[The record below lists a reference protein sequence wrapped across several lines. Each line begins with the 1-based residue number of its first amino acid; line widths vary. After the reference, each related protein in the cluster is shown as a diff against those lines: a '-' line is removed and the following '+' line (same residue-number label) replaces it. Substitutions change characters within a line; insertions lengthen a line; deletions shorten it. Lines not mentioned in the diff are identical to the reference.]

1 MAIETI
7 RDLAFKVSMNIQ
19 LDKLRSADKTVDKF
33 KSKVV
38 SLQRSV
44 SKSVDTMNN
53 KFNNVN
59 TFKAQK
65 RINDVTKAI
74 QRMKQEKMDL
84 NINTSAIPNAMKTK
98 PTQGGTQVPKVQ
110 PPADVPKRIPSAF
123 EKIYTSVLGTNKGL
137 GLMKVALDKI
147 LPITSAIS
155 GIMSSWKHGVALFNQ
170 SIDKYRDYMVGL
182 TRVQTY
188 FANDFQYRQQVLGE
202 SLAPGAKTFK
212 DFQKASKGMAD
223 EALANVEKVAKKG
236 VIGYNDLQ
244 MMVGQLA
251 SFQIDLKA
259 WFGGKQGE
267 ENIGYLA
274 DLMAAIQNKGGTV
287 EDALRVANMIGKADA
302 MGLFGQLNRWGIVLG
317 DHLENVIK
325 TGDEYERLGA
335 IMQGLKQ
342 NVGHLNEEMAKTP
355 LGKQMTLNTQIS
367 SAITQL
373 GKHTI
378 YAKNAFTELKLAI
391 MPISSVLVRIFSA
404 ALGIIAKVVTSI
416 INAVNWLFTS
426 TEKTSNAMKFLKL
439 AIISVGAV
447 LAMIF
452 APFTIVIAKIAL
464 IGLLIEDLWVAFHGG
479 KAITA
484 PIVNWLKESFVSLL
498 DGAKKLWEYIKKRP
512 AEMKQGWN
520 DFVKQFKSSMLN
532 LGQEIKNLFLGIFQS
547 IGDFFTNM
555 INSIPEKIEKVKKWA
570 KSWSPFGEDEEEE
583 QKPNLS
589 PTPVITPIT
598 PISNPDELFN
608 NTNLSDISIIPS
620 TNSNGY
626 GVNKNNNFNLSNGAI
641 QLNITTSKEINKDT
655 LLDLSMDAFDTAIKQ
670 SISSYEG
677 GFDD

>member
-512 AEMKQGWN
+512 AEMKQEWN

-555 INSIPEKIEKVKKWA
+555 INSIPEKIEKIKKWA
-570 KSWSPFGEDEEEE
+570 KSWSPFGGDDEEE
-583 QKPNLS
+583 QKPNLN
-589 PTPVITPIT
+589 PTPVITPIA

>member
-19 LDKLRSADKTVDKF
+19 LDKLRSADKAVDKF

-98 PTQGGTQVPKVQ
+98 PTQGSIQVPKVQ

-137 GLMKVALDKI
+137 GLMKVALGKI

-155 GIMSSWKHGVALFNQ
+155 GIMSSWKYGVTLFNQ

-182 TRVQTY
+182 TKVQTY

-212 DFQKASKGMAD
+212 DFQKASKSMAD

-236 VIGYNDLQ
+236 VIGYNNLQ

-317 DHLENVIK
+317 DHLEKVIK

-404 ALGIIAKVVTSI
+404 ALGIIAKVVTFI

-512 AEMKQGWN
+512 AEMKQEWN

-570 KSWSPFGEDEEEE
+570 KSWSPFGRDDEEE
-583 QKPNLS
+583 QKPNLN
-589 PTPVITPIT
+589 PTPVITPIAQ
-598 PISNPDELFN
+598 ISNPDELFN

-655 LLDLSMDAFDTAIKQ
+655 LLNLSMDAFDTAIKQ

>member
-19 LDKLRSADKTVDKF
+19 LDKLRSADKAVDKF

-53 KFNNVN
+53 KFNTVN

-137 GLMKVALDKI
+137 GLMKVALGKI

-155 GIMSSWKHGVALFNQ
+155 GIMSSWKYGVTLFNQ

-212 DFQKASKGMAD
+212 DFQKASKSMAD

-236 VIGYNDLQ
+236 VIGYNNLQ

-317 DHLENVIK
+317 DHLEKVIK

-378 YAKNAFTELKLAI
+378 HAKNAFTELKLAI
-391 MPISSVLVRIFSA
+391 MPISSILVRIFSA
-404 ALGIIAKVVTSI
+404 ALGIVAKVVTSI

-512 AEMKQGWN
+512 AEMKQQWN

-570 KSWSPFGEDEEEE
+570 KSWSPFGGDEEEE

>member
-19 LDKLRSADKTVDKF
+19 LDKLRSADKAVDKF

-53 KFNNVN
+53 KFNTVN

-137 GLMKVALDKI
+137 GLMKVALGKI
-147 LPITSAIS
+147 LPITSVIS
-155 GIMSSWKHGVALFNQ
+155 GIVSSWKYGVTLFNQ

-188 FANDFQYRQQVLGE
+188 FANDFQYRQQMLGE
-202 SLAPGAKTFK
+202 SLVPGAKTFK
-212 DFQKASKGMAD
+212 DFQKGSKAMVD
-223 EALANVEKVAKKG
+223 ESLANVDRVAKKG
-236 VIGYNDLQ
+236 VIGYNNLQ

-259 WFGGKQGE
+259 WFGGAKGM
-267 ENIGYLA
+267 ENIEYLA
-274 DLMAAIQNKGGTV
+274 DLMTAIQTKGGSV
-287 EDALRVANMIGKADA
+287 DDALRVANMIGKADA
-302 MGLFGQLNRWGIVLG
+302 MGLFGQLQRWGIVLT
-317 DHLENVIK
+317 DNQKKIIK
-325 TGDEYERLGA
+325 TGNEYERLGA
-335 IMQGLKQ
+335 LMQGLKQ
-342 NVGHLNEEMAKTP
+342 NVGHLNEEMAKTS
-355 LGKQMTLNTQIS
+355 LGRQMALNTQIS
-367 SAITQL
+367 SAITKL

-378 YAKNAFTELKLAI
+378 HAKNAFTELKLAI
-391 MPISSVLVRIFSA
+391 MPISSILVRIFSA
-404 ALGIIAKVVTSI
+404 ALGIVAKVVTSI
-416 INAVNWLFTS
+416 INAVNWLFTN

-447 LAMIF
+447 LAMVF

-498 DGAKKLWEYIKKRP
+498 NGAKKLWEYIKKRP
-512 AEMKQGWN
+512 AEMKQEWN
-520 DFVKQFKSSMLN
+520 DFVKQFKSSMLD
-532 LGQEIKNLFLGIFQS
+532 LGQGIKDLFLGIFQS

-555 INSIPEKIEKVKKWA
+555 INSIPEKIEKVKNWGKNLF
-570 KSWSPFGEDEEEE
+570 PFGGDNKDE
-583 QKPNLS
+583 QKPNLN
-589 PTPVITPIT
+589 PTPTITPIT

-620 TNSNGY
+620 TKSNGY

>member
-19 LDKLRSADKTVDKF
+19 LDKLRSADKAVDKF

-53 KFNNVN
+53 KFNTVN

-98 PTQGGTQVPKVQ
+98 PTQGGTQIPKVQ

-137 GLMKVALDKI
+137 GLMKVALGKI

-188 FANDFQYRQQVLGE
+188 FANNFQYRQQVLGE

-212 DFQKASKGMAD
+212 DFQKASKSMAD

-236 VIGYNDLQ
+236 VIGYNNLQ

-317 DHLENVIK
+317 DHLEKVIK

-464 IGLLIEDLWVAFHGG
+464 IGLFIEDLWVAFHGG

-570 KSWSPFGEDEEEE
+570 KSWSPFGGDEEEE

>member
-19 LDKLRSADKTVDKF
+19 LDKLRSADKAVDKF

-53 KFNNVN
+53 KFNTVN

-98 PTQGGTQVPKVQ
+98 PTQGSTQVPKVQ

-137 GLMKVALDKI
+137 GLMKVALGKI
-147 LPITSAIS
+147 LPITSVIS

-212 DFQKASKGMAD
+212 DFQKASKSMAD
-223 EALANVEKVAKKG
+223 EALSNVEKVAKKG
-236 VIGYNDLQ
+236 VIGYNNLQ

-274 DLMAAIQNKGGTV
+274 DLMTAIQNKGGTV

-317 DHLENVIK
+317 DHLEKVIK

-355 LGKQMTLNTQIS
+355 LGKQMALNTQIS

-378 YAKNAFTELKLAI
+378 HAKNAFTELKLAI

-404 ALGIIAKVVTSI
+404 ALGIVAKVVTSI

-439 AIISVGAV
+439 AIISIGAV

-512 AEMKQGWN
+512 AEMKQEWN

-570 KSWSPFGEDEEEE
+570 KSWSPFGGDDEEEK
-583 QKPNLS
+583 KPNLN
-589 PTPVITPIT
+589 PTPVITPIA

-620 TNSNGY
+620 ANSNGY

>member
-555 INSIPEKIEKVKKWA
+555 INSIPKKIEKIKKWA
-570 KSWSPFGEDEEEE
+570 KSWSPFGGDDEEE

>member
-19 LDKLRSADKTVDKF
+19 LDKLRSADKAVDKF

-38 SLQRSV
+38 LLQRSV

-53 KFNNVN
+53 KFNSVN

-98 PTQGGTQVPKVQ
+98 PTQGGTQVPKIQ

-137 GLMKVALDKI
+137 GLMKVALGKI
-147 LPITSAIS
+147 LPITSVIS
-155 GIMSSWKHGVALFNQ
+155 GIMSSWKHSVALFNQ

-212 DFQKASKGMAD
+212 DFQKASKSMAD

-555 INSIPEKIEKVKKWA
+555 INSIPEKIEKIKKWA
-570 KSWSPFGEDEEEE
+570 KSWSPFGGDDEEE
-583 QKPNLS
+583 QKPNLN
-589 PTPVITPIT
+589 PTPVITPIA

>member
-426 TEKTSNAMKFLKL
+426 TEKTSNAMKLLKL
-439 AIISVGAV
+439 AIISIGAV

-512 AEMKQGWN
+512 AEMKQEWN

-570 KSWSPFGEDEEEE
+570 KSWSPFGGDEEEE

>member
-155 GIMSSWKHGVALFNQ
+155 GIMSSWKYGVTLFNQ

-416 INAVNWLFTS
+416 INAVN
-426 TEKTSNAMKFLKL
+426 
-439 AIISVGAV
+439 
-447 LAMIF
+447 
-452 APFTIVIAKIAL
+452 
-464 IGLLIEDLWVAFHGG
+464 
-479 KAITA
+479 
-484 PIVNWLKESFVSLL
+484 
-498 DGAKKLWEYIKKRP
+498 
-512 AEMKQGWN
+512 
-520 DFVKQFKSSMLN
+520 
-532 LGQEIKNLFLGIFQS
+532 
-547 IGDFFTNM
+547 
-555 INSIPEKIEKVKKWA
+555 
-570 KSWSPFGEDEEEE
+570 
-583 QKPNLS
+583 
-589 PTPVITPIT
+589 
-598 PISNPDELFN
+598 
-608 NTNLSDISIIPS
+608 
-620 TNSNGY
+620 
-626 GVNKNNNFNLSNGAI
+626 
-641 QLNITTSKEINKDT
+641 
-655 LLDLSMDAFDTAIKQ
+655 
-670 SISSYEG
+670 
-677 GFDD
+677 

>member
-19 LDKLRSADKTVDKF
+19 LDKLRSADKAVDKF

-98 PTQGGTQVPKVQ
+98 PTQGGTQVPKIQ

-137 GLMKVALDKI
+137 GLMKVALGKI

-212 DFQKASKGMAD
+212 DFQKASKSMAD

-236 VIGYNDLQ
+236 VIGYNNLQ

-302 MGLFGQLNRWGIVLG
+302 MGLFGQLNKWGIVLG
-317 DHLENVIK
+317 DHLEKVIK

-498 DGAKKLWEYIKKRP
+498 DGAKKLWEYIKKRS

-570 KSWSPFGEDEEEE
+570 KSWSPFGGDEEEE

-589 PTPVITPIT
+589 PTPMITPIT

>member
-19 LDKLRSADKTVDKF
+19 LDKLRSADKAVDKF

-53 KFNNVN
+53 KFNTVN

-137 GLMKVALDKI
+137 GLMKVALGKI

-155 GIMSSWKHGVALFNQ
+155 GIMSSWKYGVTLFNQ

-212 DFQKASKGMAD
+212 DFQKASKSMAD

-236 VIGYNDLQ
+236 VIGYNNLQ

-317 DHLENVIK
+317 DHLEKVIK

-355 LGKQMTLNTQIS
+355 LGKQMALNTQIS

-378 YAKNAFTELKLAI
+378 HAKNAFTELKLAI

-404 ALGIIAKVVTSI
+404 ALGIVAKVVTSI

-439 AIISVGAV
+439 AIISIGAV

-512 AEMKQGWN
+512 AEMKQEWN

-570 KSWSPFGEDEEEE
+570 KSWSPFGRDDEEE

>member
-19 LDKLRSADKTVDKF
+19 LDKLRSADKAVDKF

-44 SKSVDTMNN
+44 SKSVDIMNN

-137 GLMKVALDKI
+137 GLMKVALGKI
-147 LPITSAIS
+147 LPITSVIS
-155 GIMSSWKHGVALFNQ
+155 GIMSSWKYGVTLFNQ

-188 FANDFQYRQQVLGE
+188 FANDFQYRQQMLGE
-202 SLAPGAKTFK
+202 SLVPGAKTFK
-212 DFQKASKGMAD
+212 DFQKGSKAMVD
-223 EALANVEKVAKKG
+223 EALANVDRVAKKG
-236 VIGYNDLQ
+236 VIGYNNLQ

-259 WFGGKQGE
+259 WFGGAKGM
-267 ENIGYLA
+267 ENIEYLA
-274 DLMAAIQNKGGTV
+274 DLMTAIQTKGGSV
-287 EDALRVANMIGKADA
+287 DDALRVANMIGKADA
-302 MGLFGQLNRWGIVLG
+302 MGLFGQLQRWGIVLT
-317 DHLENVIK
+317 DNQKKIIK
-325 TGDEYERLGA
+325 TGNEYERLGA
-335 IMQGLKQ
+335 LMQGLKQ
-342 NVGHLNEEMAKTP
+342 NVGHLNQEMAKTP
-355 LGKQMTLNTQIS
+355 LGRQMALNTQIS

-378 YAKNAFTELKLAI
+378 HAKNAFTELKLAI
-391 MPISSVLVRIFSA
+391 MPISSILVRIFSA

-512 AEMKQGWN
+512 AEMKQEWN

-570 KSWSPFGEDEEEE
+570 KSWSPFGGDEEEE

>member
-19 LDKLRSADKTVDKF
+19 LDKLRSADKAVDKF

-53 KFNNVN
+53 KFNTVN

-155 GIMSSWKHGVALFNQ
+155 GIMSSWKYGVTLFNQ

-212 DFQKASKGMAD
+212 DFQKASKSMAD

-236 VIGYNDLQ
+236 VIGYNNLQ

-317 DHLENVIK
+317 DHLEKVIK

-342 NVGHLNEEMAKTP
+342 NVGRLNEEMAKTP

-512 AEMKQGWN
+512 AEMKQEWN

-570 KSWSPFGEDEEEE
+570 KSWSPFGRDEEEE

>member
-19 LDKLRSADKTVDKF
+19 LDKLRNADKAVDKF

-84 NINTSAIPNAMKTK
+84 NINTSAIPNAMKIK

-137 GLMKVALDKI
+137 GLMKVALGKI
-147 LPITSAIS
+147 LPITSVIS
-155 GIMSSWKHGVALFNQ
+155 GIMSSWKYGVALFNQ

-188 FANDFQYRQQVLGE
+188 FANDFQYRQQMLGE
-202 SLAPGAKTFK
+202 SLVPGAKTFK
-212 DFQKASKGMAD
+212 DFQKGSKAMVN
-223 EALANVEKVAKKG
+223 EALANVDRVAKKG
-236 VIGYNDLQ
+236 VIGYNNLQ

-259 WFGGKQGE
+259 WFGGAKGM
-267 ENIGYLA
+267 ENIEYLA
-274 DLMAAIQNKGGTV
+274 DLMTAIQTKGGSV
-287 EDALRVANMIGKADA
+287 DDALRVANMIGKADA
-302 MGLFGQLNRWGIVLG
+302 MGLFGQLQRWGIVLT
-317 DHLENVIK
+317 DNQKKIIK
-325 TGDEYERLGA
+325 TGNEYERLGA
-335 IMQGLKQ
+335 LMQGLKQ

-355 LGKQMTLNTQIS
+355 LGKQMALNNQIS
-367 SAITQL
+367 TYITKL
-373 GKHTI
+373 GQHTI
-378 YAKNAFTELKLAI
+378 YTKNAFTELKLAI
-391 MPISSVLVRIFSA
+391 MPFSTSIVRIFSA
-404 ALGIIAKVVTSI
+404 AIGMITKLVTYIIK
-416 INAVNWLFTS
+416 AVNWLFTN
-426 TEKTSNAMKFLKL
+426 TEKTTNGMKMLKL
-439 AIISVGAV
+439 AIIGVGVA
-447 LAMIF
+447 LAIIF
-452 APFTIVIAKIAL
+452 APITLVIAKIAA

-484 PIVNWLKESFVSLL
+484 PVVNWLKETFVSLL
-498 DGAKKLWEYIKKRP
+498 DGAKRFWEYLKTRP
-512 AEMKQGWN
+512 AQMKQEWN
-520 DFVKQFKSSMLN
+520 DFVKQFKSSMLD
-532 LGQEIKNLFLGIFQS
+532 LGQGIKDLFLGIFQS

-555 INSIPEKIEKVKKWA
+555 INSIPEKIEKVKKWG
-570 KSWSPFGEDEEEE
+570 KSLLPFGGDDEEE
-583 QKPNLS
+583 QKPNLN

>member
-555 INSIPEKIEKVKKWA
+555 INSIPEKIEKIKKWA
-570 KSWSPFGEDEEEE
+570 KSWSPFGGDDEEE
-583 QKPNLS
+583 QKPNLN
-589 PTPVITPIT
+589 PAPVITPIA